1 MEFLMLWC
9 LLVLIDTAVVNGS
22 EGSTLN
28 PSYETTTEDLI
39 GIIEEATFSTDS
51 VTFASIT
58 DRSFTT
64 DPIQNTDNDEHSE
77 ETTFSTDSV
86 TFASITDKS
95 FTTDPIQNTDT
106 GEHSEETTFSTDS
119 VTFASI
125 TDRPFTTDPIQNTDN
140 EEHSEETTFSTDSV
154 TFGPSTDRSFTTGS
168 VEKPTTAEPDGDPE
182 FVSMG
187 SLNLAS
193 VDVDYHCSNYGSN
206 YRALFLYNITED
218 LVHVHKFLNRSYY
231 GVEFW
236 TDLVIISSTA
246 MSSNVTGNLF
256 PKESLISEN
265 GHGNCVT
272 MKGESGRIFQKA
284 KGCDSRYYVMC
295 RIYTPNTGG
304 GDSSSP
310 DCICN
315 CKNGVSHPT
324 LTEDEVE
331 IVVSE
336 IRKNLTVFKANLSS
350 NIRKRISASDPR
362 LSSRVIGMTLGVS
375 ILSFVASL
383 LVIPDLVAG
392 FRCLMSWL

>member
-1 MEFLMLWC
+1 
-9 LLVLIDTAVVNGS
+9 
-22 EGSTLN
+22 
-28 PSYETTTEDLI
+28 
-39 GIIEEATFSTDS
+39 
-51 VTFASIT
+51 
-58 DRSFTT
+58 
-64 DPIQNTDNDEHSE
+64 
-77 ETTFSTDSV
+77 
-86 TFASITDKS
+86 
-95 FTTDPIQNTDT
+95 
-106 GEHSEETTFSTDS
+106 
-119 VTFASI
+119 
-125 TDRPFTTDPIQNTDN
+125 
-140 EEHSEETTFSTDSV
+140 
-154 TFGPSTDRSFTTGS
+154 
-168 VEKPTTAEPDGDPE
+168 
-182 FVSMG
+182 MG

-193 VDVDYHCSNYGSN
+193 VDVDYNCSNYGSN

-246 MSSNVTGNLF
+246 MISNVTGNLF

-295 RIYTPNTGG
+295 RMYTPNTGG

-310 DCICN
+310 DCTCN
-315 CKNGVSHPT
+315 CKNGVSYPT

-350 NIRKRISASDPR
+350 SIRKRISASDPR

-383 LVIPDLVAG
+383 LVIPDIVAG
-392 FRCLMSWL
+392 FRCLMSRL